1 MLVDLTNGRTI
12 TSVPYQSE
20 YRTYLARMT
29 AGEIDAIKAALNQ
42 MIDGDEIHT
51 AGWMPG
57 NDWGGTPFQAIYE
70 KAARHSFDASAK
82 CFGLMVWD
90 VFMERPEK
98 WTSGRF
104 EKDGVDIGSRTY
116 FRVRE

>member
-1 MLVDLTNGRTI
+1 MLVDLMTERPV
-12 TSVPYQSE
+12 TSVPYEVE
-20 YRTYLARMT
+20 YRAYMSRMT
-29 AGEIDAIKAALNQ
+29 RAEIDAIKATLNA
-42 MIDGDEIHT
+42 MIGGDEIHT

-57 NDWGGTPFQAIYE
+57 NDWTGTRFQPIYD
-70 KAARHSFDASAK
+70 KAARRSYSASAK
-82 CFGLMVWD
+82 CFGLMVWE

-104 EKDGVDIGSRTY
+104 EKDGEDIGSRTY